1 MHLLGRFPVEVNMI
15 GIPKGVL
22 HRSDQRSNF
31 ADKSPPPPIPPRT
44 RKGNSTVA
52 VVDLQHRDDFKYATP

>member
-1 MHLLGRFPVEVNMI
+1 MT
-15 GIPKGVL
+15 GIPKCAL

-31 ADKSPPPPIPPRT
+31 ADKSPPPIPLRN
-44 RKGNSTVA
+44 RNGFEENSTVA